1 MDGTLIHRPESTE
14 MTTVTPP
21 ALHAVCV
28 FCGSSP
34 GLDPRYASE
43 ATRFGRLLA
52 ENSVSLVYGGGA
64 VGLMGAVANGA
75 LTAGGHVVGII
86 PRFLLRA
93 EVGHEHLSERIVVET
108 MHERKMAMFE
118 RADAF
123 VVLPGGIGTLEELF
137 EILSWRTL
145 ALHAKPMVVIEGN
158 GYWDPLKDLIE
169 RCVAARFARPELHDY
184 IRFVD
189 TIDAVLPTLTA
200 MPFDPRPSK
209 VEKT

>member
-1 MDGTLIHRPESTE
+1 
-14 MTTVTPP
+14 MTKAALP

-34 GLDPRYASE
+34 GSDPRYASE
-43 ATRFGRLLA
+43 AWRFGRLLA
-52 ENSVSLVYGGGA
+52 EHKVGLVYGGGA
-64 VGLMGAVANGA
+64 VGLMGAVADGT
-75 LTAGGHVVGII
+75 LSTGGRVVGII

-145 ALHAKPMVVIEGN
+145 SLHAKPMVVVEAG
-158 GYWDPLKDLIE
+158 GYWDPLKALIE
-169 RCVAARFARPELHDY
+169 RCVAARFARPELHDH
-184 IRFVD
+184 IRFVP
-189 TIDAVLPTLTA
+189 TVDAVLPTLTT
-200 MPFDPRPSK
+200 MPTDRTPSK
-209 VEKT
+209 IEKT

>member
-1 MDGTLIHRPESTE
+1 MNDTA
-14 MTTVTPP
+14 PP
-21 ALHAVCV
+21 NLDAVCV

-34 GLDPRYASE
+34 GLDPRYAAE

-52 ENSVSLVYGGGA
+52 EHRVALVYGGGA

-75 LTAGGHVVGII
+75 LSGGGRVVGVI

-108 MHERKMAMFE
+108 MHQRKMTMFE
-118 RADAF
+118 RSDAF
-123 VVLPGGIGTLEELF
+123 VVLPGGVGTLEELF

-145 ALHAKPMVVIEGN
+145 ALHAKPMVVVDAG
-158 GYWDPLKDLIE
+158 GYWAPLRDLIE
-169 RCVAARFARPELHDY
+169 RCVTARFARPELRDH

-189 TIDAVLPTLTA
+189 SIDAVLPALAA
-200 MPFDPRPSK
+200 MPLDLAPSK
-209 VEKT
+209 IERT